1 VTIVLYGATG
11 YTGRLV
17 ADELE
22 RRGLDFVLSGR
33 DQAKLEQLGAE
44 RKAAVRA
51 APLDDAG
58 ALRELLADA
67 RVVISCAGPFTLA
80 GDALVRAAVD
90 TGTHYVDSTGEQPFI
105 KQVFDEHG
113 AGAERG
119 GVALVPALGFDYA
132 PGDCIARL
140 TARGHEPL
148 EELLLAYAVRGFGMS
163 RGTMRSGLQI
173 VKGGD
178 VVYEGGDWRPA
189 PFGVFRASFEFP
201 EPIGRQ
207 TMARYPSGEVITVPR
222 HTRTKRMV
230 SMISA
235 RTMAPHP
242 YLAPIVPYSQPALA
256 LTLRTP
262 LRGALS
268 RAIGAL
274 PEGPS
279 EDQRRAAEFTIVA
292 VARGEDGSERR
303 GVVRGPD
310 VYGLTAVTLVH
321 GAELM
326 SASGYGLAGAM
337 GPAAAFDPEAFLN
350 YLGDHGVSWE
360 LSAGS
365 AAAQPTG

>member
-1 VTIVLYGATG
+1 MTIVLYGATG

-22 RRGLDFVLSGR
+22 RRGLEYVVSGR
-33 DQAKLEQLGAE
+33 DEEKLTRLAEGRGATM
-44 RKAAVRA
+44 RA
-51 APLDDAG
+51 TPLDDDR

-67 RVVISCAGPFTLA
+67 SAVISCAGPFTLA
-80 GDALVRAAVD
+80 GHALVRAAVD

-105 KQVFDEHG
+105 KLVFDSHG
-113 AGAERG
+113 AAAERA

-132 PGDCIARL
+132 PGDFIARL
-140 TARGHEPL
+140 AARGHEPL
-148 EELLLAYAVRGFGMS
+148 EELVMAYAVKGFGLS
-163 RGTMRSGLQI
+163 RGTMRSGLEI

-178 VVYEGGDWRPA
+178 VVYEDGNWRPA
-189 PFGVFRASFEFP
+189 PFGVFRASFDFP

-207 TMARYPSGEVITVPR
+207 TMSRYPSGEVVTVPR
-222 HTRTKRMV
+222 HTRTKRVV
-230 SMISA
+230 SMVTT

-242 YLAPIVPYSQPALA
+242 ALAPILPYTLPPFA
-256 LTLRTP
+256 LTMRTP
-262 LRGALS
+262 LRGVLG

-279 EDQRRAAEFTIVA
+279 EAERRAAEFTIVA
-292 VARGEDGSERR
+292 VARGENGSERR
-303 GVVRGPD
+303 GVVRGSD

-326 SASGYGLAGAM
+326 SATGYDRAGALA
-337 GPAAAFDPEAFLN
+337 PAAAYDPEAFLN

-360 LSAGS
+360 LSADAS
-365 AAAQPTG
+365 ASG